1 MMTKTANINIAE
13 LYRTICSSDASSS
26 LSNIDATLSIAPN
39 KIKVNIKNVEIIIP
53 NKVVE
58 VTFTDGVKTK
68 SVCREPDVFSLETA
82 IGICISKYIMGGSGA
97 YNNAVKSGLKL
108 YSDKIKK
115 EAEEKAEQERIN
127 KKRKKRIAYK
137 ERRKAKK
144 ELEEK
149 ERQIEIQKEAYL
161 RAMKEME
168 RGKKDE

>member
-1 MMTKTANINIAE
+1 M
-13 LYRTICSSDASSS
+13 RTE
-26 LSNIDATLSIAPN
+26 
-39 KIKVNIKNVEIIIP
+39 NIKATITIP
-53 NKVVE
+53 IPYDK
-58 VTFTDGVKTK
+58 
-68 SVCREPDVFSLETA
+68 PDKNGNIYT
-82 IGICISKYIMGGSGA
+82 
-97 YNNAVKSGLKL
+97 
-108 YSDKIKK
+108 K
-115 EAEEKAEQERIN
+115 EAVEKAEQERIN